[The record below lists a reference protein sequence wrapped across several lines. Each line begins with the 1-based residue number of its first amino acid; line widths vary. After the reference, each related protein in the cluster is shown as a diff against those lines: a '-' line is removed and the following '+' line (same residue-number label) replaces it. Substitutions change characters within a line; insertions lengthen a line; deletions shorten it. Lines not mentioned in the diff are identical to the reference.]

1 MNTLWLAFIFK
12 HIVID
17 YYLQFPFM
25 YLNKGKYGNLKGL
38 SHSLSHGIGTFLV
51 LLCFGFELNILLLAF
66 LFDTVLHYH
75 IDYAKSN
82 LMRRNKYSSA
92 DQMYWILHGTDQGLH
107 LLTYFVIIEFVTVTG
122 INLW

>member
-1 MNTLWLAFIFK
+1 MNTLWLGFIIK

-25 YLNKGKYGNLKGL
+25 YLNKGKYGNIKGL
-38 SHSLSHGIGTFLV
+38 SHSVAHGVGTFLV
-51 LLCFGFELNILLLAF
+51 LLYFGIDLNLLLIASV
-66 LFDTVLHYH
+66 FDFVLHYH
-75 IDYAKSN
+75 IDYIKSN

-92 DQMYWILHGTDQGLH
+92 DQMFWVLHGTDQLLH
-107 LLTYFVIIEFVTVTG
+107 LITYFVIIEFVTATG

>member
-17 YYLQFPFM
+17 YYLQFTFM
-25 YLNKGKYGNLKGL
+25 YLNKGKYGILKGL